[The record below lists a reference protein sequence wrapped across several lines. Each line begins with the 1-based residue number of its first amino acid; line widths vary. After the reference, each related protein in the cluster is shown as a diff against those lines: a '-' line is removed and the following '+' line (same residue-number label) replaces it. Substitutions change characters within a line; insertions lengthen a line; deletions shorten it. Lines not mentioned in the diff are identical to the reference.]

1 MSQGARVTSIDAIKK
16 FRSDLASFG
25 DDARNA
31 LGAVEM
37 EIRRTVDWLLHDQ
50 PAYWKAEIKRRHQ
63 NLSDAQ
69 AALFKKK
76 LSSGDREANLSEQK
90 EAIRLAKRRLEEAEE
105 KLATTRRWLPAF
117 RRALDEYHGPAR
129 QLAGFLEGEQPRALA
144 LLEHKIDSL
153 EEYVRLTAP
162 PE

>member
-16 FRSDLASFG
+16 FRSNLASFG

-69 AALFKKK
+69 AAL
-76 LSSGDREANLSEQK
+76 SG
-90 EAIRLAKRRLEEAEE
+90 EEA
-105 KLATTRRWLPAF
+105 A
-117 RRALDEYHGPAR
+117 GPAEAPAPAEAVAVGS
-129 QLAGFLEGEQPRALA
+129 QPSAVSSQPEKTEEGETA
-144 LLEHKIDSL
+144 
-153 EEYVRLTAP
+153 VRPTP
-162 PE
+162 DG